1 MVNFGIPWEDNY
13 VGDWVGEPARTLHIR
28 KVKDR
33 HYLATLL
40 LDGQPIARPWMDDT
54 PTIDMPARYTF
65 TALDGSDFSIDLWT
79 NNRFAISLSY
89 EPDFQIYN
97 DPPCEALAMGITRNS
112 KLGFLDQYYSLLGGL
127 EHFVR
132 LSHNETKRTIA

>member
-1 MVNFGIPWEDNY
+1 MSHFDIPWEDNY
-13 VGDWVGEPARTLHIR
+13 VGEWIGAPARKLNIR
-28 KVKDR
+28 KSKDR

-40 LDGQPIARPWMDDT
+40 IDGRPIARPWMDDA

-79 NNRFAISLSY
+79 NQRFAISLNY
-89 EPDFQIYN
+89 EPDFEIY
-97 DPPCEALAMGITRNS
+97 DHPPCEALTVGITRDS
-112 KLGFLDQYYSLLGGL
+112 ELDFLDQYYDLLGGL

-132 LSHNETKRTIA
+132 LNHNEAKRTIA